1 MNTLAL
7 WDTINQQVLNYPR
20 ADDQPVVNLDPRYLV
35 LRIVKEARPDAP
47 EGFTVQ
53 QRWTVDLD
61 ALEWRHGW
69 ELIELPTPAPAA
81 DWRTFKRVLLS
92 HPEINSLL
100 NGGIAA
106 APAAALSLPA
116 TLLNAAGGD
125 VADFRSAWLSLR
137 RLGLVSAELL
147 QEVRAL
153 AISSNLPEAFVE
165 ALGGGVR
172 PAAQYLGQEW
182 MDDAGQ
188 LWRVEQSR
196 GEDGQFLPDDP
207 TTPERESL
215 TWVEVTE

>member
-1 MNTLAL
+1 MNLAL
-7 WDTINQQVLNYPR
+7 WDTINQQVLSYPR

-35 LRIVKEARPDAP
+35 LRIVKEARPDAS
-47 EGFTVQ
+47 EGFTVR

-69 ELIELPTPAPAA
+69 ELIELPTPAPVA
-81 DWRTFKRVLLS
+81 DWPSFKRVLLG
-92 HPEINSLL
+92 HPEINALL

-116 TLLNAAGGD
+116 TLLNAAGGGD
-125 VADFRSAWLSLR
+125 VTDFRSAWLTLR

-165 ALGGGVR
+165 ALGGGTR

-182 MDDAGQ
+182 MDDAGE
-188 LWRVEQSR
+188 LWVVVQAR
-196 GEDGQFLPDDP
+196 GEDGQFLPDDL

-215 TWVEVTE
+215 TWERA

>member
-1 MNTLAL
+1 MNLAL
-7 WDTINQQVLNYPR
+7 WDTINQQVLSYPR
-20 ADDQPVVNLDPRYLV
+20 ADDQPVVGLDPRYLV
-35 LRIVKEARPDAP
+35 LRIVKEDRPDAP

-53 QRWTVDLD
+53 QRRTVDLD

-69 ELIELPTPAPAA
+69 ELIELPPPVPQP
-81 DWRTFKRVLLS
+81 DWGSFKRSLLA
-92 HPEINSLL
+92 HPEINLL
-100 NGGIAA
+100 LGGGITA

-125 VADFRSAWLSLR
+125 VADFRSAWLTLR

-153 AISSNLPEAFVE
+153 AISSNLPEAFVQ

-207 TTPERESL
+207 ATLERESL
-215 TWVEVTE
+215 IWVEVTE